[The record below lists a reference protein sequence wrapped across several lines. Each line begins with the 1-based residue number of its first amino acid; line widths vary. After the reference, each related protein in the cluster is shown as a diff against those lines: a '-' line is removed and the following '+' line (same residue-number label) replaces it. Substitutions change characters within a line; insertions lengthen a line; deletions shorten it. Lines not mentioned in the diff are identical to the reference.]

1 MIEEE
6 KSHSMRAD
14 SLEVELSSATSQFME
29 EEMKEEEENYAMEN
43 ILAPS
48 MSDLNTSMIN
58 VVLIVDDEVFNRT
71 VLALML
77 KQQSVRTLQASS
89 GFKAVACFNELI
101 KRKEPV
107 FKIVLLDYS
116 MPGMDGP
123 KTASEIFRLCE
134 DAGVSKPTI
143 YCVSAYQDDSYI

>member
-1 MIEEE
+1 
-6 KSHSMRAD
+6 MRAD

-77 KQQSVRTLQASS
+77 KQ
-89 GFKAVACFNELI
+89 
-101 KRKEPV
+101 
-107 FKIVLLDYS
+107 
-116 MPGMDGP
+116 
-123 KTASEIFRLCE
+123 
-134 DAGVSKPTI
+134 
-143 YCVSAYQDDSYI
+143 